1 MTYIIYADIESLI
14 RKIYGR
20 GNNPENS
27 STTKIGEHIPCRYS
41 ISAIWAFDSIENKHT
56 LYRGE
61 DCMKT
66 FCTSLREHA
75 TNVIN
80 FEKKNM
86 LPLTKEEL
94 KLHQDACHIC
104 GKRILNKFA
113 NDKNYQK
120 VKDNCHFT
128 SNYIGAAHS
137 ISNLKN

>member
-1 MTYIIYADIESLI
+1 MKPDKMTYIIYADIESLI

-41 ISAIWAFDSIENKHT
+41 ISTIWAFDSIENKHT

-61 DCMKT
+61 DCMKP
-66 FCTSLREHA
+66 FCTS
-75 TNVIN
+75 N

-86 LPLTKEEL
+86 LPLTEEEL
-94 KLHQDACHIC
+94 KSHQDAKACHIC

-137 ISNLKN
+137 ICNLKNQI